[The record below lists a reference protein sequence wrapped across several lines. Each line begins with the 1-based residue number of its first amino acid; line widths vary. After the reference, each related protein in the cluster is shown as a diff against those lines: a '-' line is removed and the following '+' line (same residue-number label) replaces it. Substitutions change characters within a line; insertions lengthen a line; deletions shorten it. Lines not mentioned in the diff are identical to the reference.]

1 MSDHRARVLLA
12 DDDESFR
19 RVQEYQ
25 LDRAGYLVTSAA
37 DGEAA
42 LEAFR
47 EGLHDLVVTDVRM
60 PGLDGLE
67 LLARVRA
74 ISPDTPV
81 VMITAQGTIET
92 AVEAMKQGAFE
103 FLTKPF
109 PGEKLRLTL
118 ERAHEFARLQRENR
132 ELRRE
137 VEGRFSFQN
146 IIGSTP
152 RMKVL
157 FDSME
162 LAAPAASTVL
172 IFGETGTGKELVAR
186 AIHYNSPRKE
196 GRFVT
201 VNCGAI
207 PETLM
212 EAELFGYRRGA
223 FTGADTDRK
232 GKFEAADGGTLFL
245 DEVGEIPL
253 ALQPKILRVLQ
264 SGEVDRL
271 GSDRPVRVDVR
282 IVAAT
287 HRDLEELASRGEFRE
302 DLYYR
307 LAVIPLIVPP
317 LRDRRDDIPL
327 LADHFLRRMQD
338 QTGRAGLR
346 IPPEA
351 FSLFDRYPWPGN
363 VRELENT
370 IERLVVLSR
379 DDQLDV
385 QSLPEKMRGIGEAG
399 SATGIKLPPQGVRLD
414 ELERDLIC
422 QALERSGGNR
432 TKAARE
438 LGLTRNTLLYR
449 MQKHGLR

>member
-1 MSDHRARVLLA
+1 MSERRVRVLLV

-25 LDRAGYLVTSAA
+25 LARAGYEVTSVA

-42 LEAFR
+42 LDAFR

-60 PGLDGLE
+60 PVLDGLE

-146 IIGSTP
+146 LIGSAP
-152 RMKVL
+152 PMKAL

-196 GRFVT
+196 GSFVT

-207 PETLM
+207 PEALM

-223 FTGADTDRK
+223 FTGADADRK
-232 GKFEAADGGTLFL
+232 GKFETADGGTLFL

-264 SGEVDRL
+264 SGDVDRL
-271 GSDRPVRVDVR
+271 GADRPVRVDVR

-287 HRDLEELASRGEFRE
+287 HRNLEQLASDGTFRE

-327 LADHFLRRMQD
+327 LAEHFLRRMED
-338 QTGRAGLR
+338 KTGRSGLR

-379 DDQLDV
+379 EDQLGV
-385 QSLPEKMRGIGEAG
+385 QSLPDKIRGVGDPAG
-399 SATGIKLPPQGVRLD
+399 ATGIKLPPQGVRLD
-414 ELERDLIC
+414 ELERDLIG
-422 QALERSGGNR
+422 QALERNGGNR
-432 TKAARE
+432 TKAAKD

>member
-1 MSDHRARVLLA
+1 MSERRARVLLV

-19 RVQEYQ
+19 RVQEYH
-25 LDRAGYLVTSAA
+25 LNRAGYRVTTAA

-42 LEAFR
+42 LDAFR
-47 EGLHDLVVTDVRM
+47 DGLHDLVVTDVRM

-81 VMITAQGTIET
+81 VMITAEGTIET

-137 VEGRFSFQN
+137 VEGRFSFEN

-152 RMKVL
+152 PMKAL

-196 GRFVT
+196 GPFVT

-223 FTGADTDRK
+223 FTGADADRK
-232 GKFEAADGGTLFL
+232 GKFETADGGTLFL

-271 GSDRPVRVDVR
+271 GADRPVRVTVR

-287 HRDLEELASRGEFRE
+287 HRDLEQLASEGAFRE

-327 LADHFLRRMQD
+327 LADHFLRRMENE
-338 QTGRAGLR
+338 TGRAGLR

-385 QSLPEKMRGIGEAG
+385 QSLPEKIRGVAEAG
-399 SATGIKLPPQGVRLD
+399 SATGIKLPPQGVRLE

-422 QALERSGGNR
+422 QALERNGGNR

>member
-1 MSDHRARVLLA
+1 
-12 DDDESFR
+12 
-19 RVQEYQ
+19 
-25 LDRAGYLVTSAA
+25 VTSAA

-42 LEAFR
+42 LDAFR

-81 VMITAQGTIET
+81 VMITAEGTIET

-146 IIGSTP
+146 IIGSTT
-152 RMKVL
+152 RMKSL

-186 AIHYNSPRKE
+186 AIHYNSSRKE
-196 GRFVT
+196 GPFVT

-223 FTGADTDRK
+223 FTGADADRK

-287 HRDLEELASRGEFRE
+287 HRDLETLATDGEFRE

-307 LAVIPLIVPP
+307 LAVIPLTVPP

-351 FSLFDRYPWPGN
+351 FALFDRYPWPGN

-379 DDQLDV
+379 DDHLDV
-385 QSLPEKMRGIGEAG
+385 QSLPEKIRGGGDAG
-399 SATGIKLPPQGVRLD
+399 SETGIKLPPQGVRLD

-432 TKAARE
+432 TKAAGV

>member
-1 MSDHRARVLLA
+1 VNERRPRVLLV

-25 LDRAGYLVTSAA
+25 LDQAGFRVTSAG

-47 EGLHDLVVTDVRM
+47 EGLHDLVVSDVRM

-81 VMITAQGTIET
+81 VMVTAQGTIET
-92 AVEAMKQGAFE
+92 AVEAMKHGAFE

-118 ERAHEFARLQRENR
+118 DRAREFARLRRENR

-137 VEGRFSFQN
+137 VEGRFAFEN
-146 IIGSTP
+146 LIGSAP
-152 RMKVL
+152 PMKAL
-157 FDSME
+157 FESMQ
-162 LAAPAASTVL
+162 LAAPTASTVL
-172 IFGETGTGKELVAR
+172 IVGETGTGKELVAR

-196 GRFVT
+196 GPFVT

-223 FTGADTDRK
+223 FTGADSDRK
-232 GKFEAADGGTLFL
+232 GKFETADGGTLFL

-287 HRDLEELASRGEFRE
+287 HRDLERLVADGKFRE

-307 LAVIPLIVPP
+307 LAVIPLVVPP

-327 LADHFLRRMQD
+327 LADHLLRRMEAK
-338 QTGRAGLR
+338 TGRSGLR

-351 FSLFDRYPWPGN
+351 FALFDRYPWPGN
-363 VRELENT
+363 VRELENA

-379 DDQLDV
+379 DDQLAV
-385 QSLPEKMRGIGEAG
+385 QGLPEKIRGLGGAEG
-399 SATGIKLPPQGVRLD
+399 GTGIKLPPQGLRLD
-414 ELERDLIC
+414 ELERDLIV

-432 TKAARE
+432 TKAAKE